1 MDDVLTG
8 HIRVIVVILRFI
20 GWVAVVC
27 CISLGLVLAAFP
39 GAVEYFLPEAQ
50 GIGRGQRI
58 ALIVIGIVNLVPGV
72 FAAHA
77 LARLAGVWLDGHVF
91 SGRAIRWLPQMG
103 WSLIAAG
110 FLSILVGPLIDMVL
124 AFGADSGSV
133 SIQVSSGHL
142 ATLVAGG
149 LLIVQ
154 GRVMAQA
161 ARIAEENGQFI

>member
-8 HIRVIVVILRFI
+8 HIRVIVVILRLTGWMAVLCLI
-20 GWVAVVC
+20 G
-27 CISLGLVLAAFP
+27 LGLALAALP
-39 GAVEYFLPEAQ
+39 GAVGYFLPEAES
-50 GIGRGQRI
+50 IGTSQRI
-58 ALIVIGIVNLVPGV
+58 ALILIGIVNLVPGAL
-72 FAAHA
+72 AAHA
-77 LARLAGVWLDGHVF
+77 LARLAGACLDGYVF
-91 SGRAIRWLPQMG
+91 PDRAIRWLPQMG

-110 FLSILVGPLIDMVL
+110 FLSILIGPLIDIVL

-133 SIQVSSGHL
+133 SIQVSSGHIAAL
-142 ATLVAGG
+142 AAGG